1 MVARQEVMVGRATL
15 NWNGNVVNLTTVA
28 ELELRYVDI
37 IEYLS
42 EIIEKFHTLQP
53 KYQCVGELADL
64 YNFDNYD
71 TDRKNS
77 IDRCLS
83 SISLMQYPDI
93 MDKLSNLTDNLIL
106 SGAFYYGK
114 DGRMGWHTNFNNRVN
129 DKRIYF
135 THNDVAGSEFLY
147 RQDGEIKKL
156 YEPAG
161 WSIKMFD
168 VSNIFWHAVVSKS
181 NRYSFG
187 FRC

>member
-1 MVARQEVMVGRATL
+1 ML
-15 NWNGNVVNLTTVA
+15 
-28 ELELRYVDI
+28 D
-37 IEYLS
+37 
-42 EIIEKFHTLQP
+42 
-53 KYQCVGELADL
+53 DL
-64 YNFDNYD
+64 HNFDNYD

-93 MDKLSNLTDNLIL
+93 MDKLSNLTGNLIL
-106 SGAFYYGK
+106 SGAFYYDK

-135 THNDVAGSEFLY
+135 THNDDAGSEFLY

-161 WSIKMFD
+161 WSVKMFD
-168 VSNIFWHAVVSKS
+168 VSSIFWHAVISKA